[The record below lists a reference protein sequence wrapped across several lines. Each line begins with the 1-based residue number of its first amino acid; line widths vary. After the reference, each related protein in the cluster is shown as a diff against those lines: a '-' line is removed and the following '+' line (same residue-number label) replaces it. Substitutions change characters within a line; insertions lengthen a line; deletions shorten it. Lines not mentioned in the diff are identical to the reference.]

1 MVVVVV
7 VAAAEAAAAAVT
19 TCLIVVFTTILASRY
34 HLRLPIKISDVHT
47 DEDKRSR
54 SRGG

>member
-7 VAAAEAAAAAVT
+7 VAAEAAAAAVT